1 MSCILSDVSGQSVK
15 SVSVAEEQ
23 VLPCPSSVEGDQGGL
38 AGTSQ
43 NDRQGGL
50 LFHGGRNLGTRY

>member
-15 SVSVAEEQ
+15 SMSAAEEQ
-23 VLPCPSSVEGDQGGL
+23 VLPRPSSVEGVRL
-38 AGTSQ
+38 ELRRMTS
-43 NDRQGGL
+43 RGEL